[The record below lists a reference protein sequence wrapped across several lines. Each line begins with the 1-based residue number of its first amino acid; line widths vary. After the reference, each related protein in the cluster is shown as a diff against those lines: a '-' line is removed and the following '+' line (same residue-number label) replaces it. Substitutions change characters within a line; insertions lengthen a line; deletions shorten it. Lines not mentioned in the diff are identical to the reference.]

1 MSSTIISTL
10 RTGLGSAIN
19 TIFADAGVLAAIGGT
34 PPNVYEAK
42 TADGWFLMS
51 LVGTESVVY
60 SYSGKPLQSR
70 GPVGKRKDRLQFEFS
85 IALTSGNWADPV
97 GATYTAA
104 DLAEFLMGSPSL
116 PESTPNLRDI
126 VIGNID
132 GDDIYLRFMNEV
144 TKMAPNSTL
153 QGGRMA
159 LVQSWASFPVVAL

>member
-1 MSSTIISTL
+1 LSNTTISTL
-10 RTGLGSAIN
+10 RTGLGSAIA

-34 PPNVYEAK
+34 APNVYEAK

-70 GPVGKRKDRLQFEFS
+70 GPLGKRKDRLQFEFS

-116 PESTPNLRDI
+116 PDSTPNLREI
-126 VIGNID
+126 VIAHID
-132 GDDIYLRFMNEV
+132 GEDIYLRFQNEAS
-144 TKMAPNSTL
+144 KMAPNSTL

-159 LVQSWASFPVVAL
+159 LVQTWASFPVVAL